1 MSHFIVFFLKLS
13 TLRFIFTSFI
23 DLIFSTFLTIFGFL
37 SFLPPYRHSI
47 FYRLPRLLSSSPP
60 YTIPLLLESIILSW
74 TLLALILLFTDATNC
89 RPWFSISI
97 YLSIYLFIYLSSISC
112 ILIGLDCLCT
122 GHEVWLNLALILSFL
137 IYLYILI
144 YLSLLIY
151 LSILIYIL
159 IHFFCYNLSFYSN
172 SSFYPHLSFYPN
184 LVKLFTLCKS
194 IKYTLVLL

>member
-1 MSHFIVFFLKLS
+1 MIWSFQPFSQYSVFSPSFLHTVIVFSTDYPAFYPLAPPLHHLLPPPLYHSTPARIYHFILNPPGANSTFYRCDKLS
-13 TLRFIFTSFI
+13 TLIQ
-23 DLIFSTFLTIFGFL
+23 
-37 SFLPPYRHSI
+37 
-47 FYRLPRLLSSSPP
+47 
-60 YTIPLLLESIILSW
+60 
-74 TLLALILLFTDATNC
+74 
-89 RPWFSISI
+89 
-97 YLSIYLFIYLSSISC
+97 YLYLFIYLSSISC